1 MQKSDETGD
10 CPLKQGS
17 VLHASEVFAIFNLL
31 DGRLDQALPSVD
43 AMMEGVS
50 AGVPRPCVEIVRAC
64 LLSAPERP
72 SPEDVAVV
80 CQKAH
85 DDTMPM
91 DRFRSING

>member
-1 MQKSDETGD
+1 
-10 CPLKQGS
+10 
-17 VLHASEVFAIFNLL
+17 VFAIFNLL

-72 SPEDVAVV
+72 SPEDVAAV
-80 CQKAH
+80 CQKAY

-91 DRFRSING
+91 DDSVNERIMSYCCMSIIYSIEECRIS